1 MNTDLKGA
9 DIQLLVE
16 QKTSDVTAKAA
27 AFIITTSAEE
37 NAAVEIIRVIRDLKK
52 EIDITF
58 DDAIKKAHEAH
69 KAMLAGKKR
78 HLDPLDAA
86 EKQIREKIIRFQN
99 EQETARQQEEARL
112 NELARKE
119 KQRNLDAA
127 AKRIAALLEK
137 SGDVAGQIAALEAES
152 QADGLSD
159 EERAAIESS
168 VNILRV
174 KHDNL
179 AQAVASKQ
187 ADAERTQYVAPVTV
201 LPQSPKVQGTSF
213 TIKKKAAVVNLM
225 DLIKAVAAGTVPIGA
240 LEANM
245 SALDKLINA
254 GAIVPGVSFTT
265 ERILSVRK

>member
-1 MNTDLKGA
+1 MNTNEVEKKSI
-9 DIQLLVE
+9 DIIGRAQSFMVTNPE
-16 QKTSDVTAKAA
+16 QETV
-27 AFIITTSAEE
+27 
-37 NAAVEIIRVIRDLKK
+37 AVEIIRIIKDLKK
-52 EIDITF
+52 EIDTTF
-58 DDAIKKAHEAH
+58 DEAIKKAHEAH
-69 KAMLAGKKR
+69 KAMLIGKKR
-78 HLDPLDAA
+78 HYDPLDAA
-86 EKQIREKIIRFQN
+86 ERHVRGKIINFQN
-99 EQETARQQEEARL
+99 EQEAARQREEARL

-119 KQRNLDAA
+119 QQKKIDAA
-127 AKRIAALLEK
+127 AKRINALLEK

-174 KHDNL
+174 KQDNL